1 MKKCI
6 KLFILLIS
14 GFVFAQK
21 PSEIPGDTGKVEL
34 TETSDVIIYI
44 LIPIIITVLY
54 FVWKKRKKN
63 GSE

>member
-6 KLFILLIS
+6 RLFILLIS

-21 PSEIPGDTGKVEL
+21 PSDIPGDTGKVEL

-44 LIPIIITVLY
+44 LIPIIIIILY

>member
-6 KLFILLIS
+6 RLFILLIS

>member
-6 KLFILLIS
+6 RLFILLTS

>member
-1 MKKCI
+1 MI
-6 KLFILLIS
+6 A

-44 LIPIIITVLY
+44 LIPIIIIILY

-63 GSE
+63 TSE